1 MENEK
6 YNGWANRDTWL
17 VALWLDNDQRNYV
30 RMIRMVKGIG
40 TNKKTKE
47 LTDKELLDKLKGF
60 YYGDKINW
68 NCVNISELR
77 EILLNEEEYTD
88 VDNSYLD
95 RLISNY

>member
-6 YNGWANRDTWL
+6 YNGWTNRDTWL
-17 VALWLDNDQRNYV
+17 VSLWLNNDERNYV

-40 TNKKTKE
+40 TSKKAKE
-47 LTDKELLDKLKGF
+47 LTDEELLDKLKGF
-60 YYGDKINW
+60 NYGDKINW

-77 EILLNEEEYTD
+77 EILLNEEEYID

-95 RLISNY
+95 RLISNC